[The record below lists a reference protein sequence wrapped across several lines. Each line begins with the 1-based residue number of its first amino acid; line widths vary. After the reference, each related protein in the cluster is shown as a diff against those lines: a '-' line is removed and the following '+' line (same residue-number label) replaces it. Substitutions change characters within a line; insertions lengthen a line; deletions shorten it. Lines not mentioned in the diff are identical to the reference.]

1 MSNIFISTLDI
12 SGICYGSP
20 RTSSSR
26 TKWVC
31 EHSLRFCMDRF
42 LASPCGSGGAER
54 YTRKQRSRDG
64 SDGCCASFLRDGQK
78 IGSATAGHRR
88 NIWVLLV
95 FLGNEFWSF
104 RTQRTSDIFNLRRLR
119 NSRSSRDRFSSMSAN
134 SSLERR
140 SNISCEL
147 RRSFSEIFFF
157 KQKTAYEV
165 QVVTGVQT

>member
-26 TKWVC
+26 TKWAYA
-31 EHSLRFCMDRF
+31 HSLRFCMDRF

-78 IGSATAGHRR
+78 IGSATSVHRR
-88 NIWVLLV
+88 NICVLLV
-95 FLGNEFWSF
+95 FLGTEFWSF
-104 RTQRTSDIFNLRRLR
+104 RTHRTSDIFNLSPLLH
-119 NSRSSRDRFSSMSAN
+119 SRSNR
-134 SSLERR
+134 
-140 SNISCEL
+140 
-147 RRSFSEIFFF
+147 
-157 KQKTAYEV
+157 
-165 QVVTGVQT
+165 